1 MKGILIAGLALLLI
15 SLTPGLAFGTV
26 RLPANVPQSTR
37 PPQSDL
43 SEAVRLNAEVVKL
56 SNLKKYDEALAL
68 GKTALEISERA
79 GNQPVLAT
87 ALINLGEIYLAKS
100 KYSEA
105 RSMYRRLLPIYEKRF
120 GPVHEQTAIM
130 VDSLALLEY
139 LNDNPKAAEPLYLR
153 AVSIRET
160 VFGPERME
168 TAEPIHKLAEFY
180 RTQKQFE
187 KAEPLFLRAIA
198 IHDKAA
204 LENDSER
211 AKVIERYLCFLYESR
226 SSEKA
231 QKAEHEFS
239 ERRMA
244 EYKRK
249 GGSIVE
255 GGVLNGTAI
264 SLAQPAYPV
273 EARRDHIRGVVRVHI
288 TIDEK
293 GKVIHAEFVC
303 GPSVF
308 ASAALAAAYQSR
320 FSSTK
325 LSGMPV
331 KVNGV
336 ILYNFQ

>member
-1 MKGILIAGLALLLI
+1 MKRMLIAGLALLLI
-15 SLTPGLAFGTV
+15 SLSPGRAYCTV
-26 RLPANVPQSTR
+26 RSTANFPQATQ
-37 PPQSDL
+37 PQQPDL
-43 SEAVRLNAEVVKL
+43 IEAARLNAEVVKL
-56 SNLKKYDEALAL
+56 FKLKKYDEALAL
-68 GKTALEISERA
+68 GKTALEVSERT

-87 ALINLGEIYLAKS
+87 ALINLGEIYLAKR
-100 KYSEA
+100 KYFDA
-105 RSMYRRLLPIYEKRF
+105 RSVYRRLLPIYEKRF

-139 LNDNPKAAEPLYLR
+139 LNDEPKAAEPLYLR

-160 VFGPERME
+160 VFGPEGLE
-168 TAEPIHKLAEFY
+168 AAEPIHKLAEFY

-198 IHDKAA
+198 ILDKAA
-204 LENDSER
+204 PEDNPER
-211 AKVIERYLCFLYESR
+211 FKVIERYGCFLYESR
-226 SSEKA
+226 SYEKA
-231 QKAEHEFS
+231 QKAEQEFN
-239 ERRMA
+239 EKRMA

-249 GGSIVE
+249 GGSIAD
-255 GGVLNGTAI
+255 GGVLNGQAI
-264 SLAQPAYPV
+264 SLAQPVYPV
-273 EARRDHIRGVVRVHI
+273 EARRDHVRGVVRVHI
-288 TIDEK
+288 SIDEK

-308 ASAALAAAYQSR
+308 ASAALGAAYQSR
-320 FSSTK
+320 FSPTK